1 MSETIYLDYAATTPV
16 DPDVARAMSEVL
28 AGASDYGNAGSV
40 THVFGR
46 RAGARIESARAQVA
60 ALIGA
65 RPDEIIFTSGATES
79 NNLALLGVARANADR
94 GRHVVTTRIEHKA
107 VLDPCKQLEREG
119 FTVTYVTPDS
129 SGSIDPGAVEAAL
142 RADTTL
148 VSVMH
153 VNNETGVVQDI
164 RAIGEICRARG
175 IVFHTDA
182 AQSAGKR
189 PVDVSALPVDLL
201 SFTAHK
207 LYGPK
212 GIGAL
217 YVRGSARPALR
228 PITFGGGQERG
239 LRPGTLP
246 THQIV
251 GFGVACDIA
260 KRSLANESDRLLPLR
275 DRLWQSL
282 ERLEGVHLNG
292 AAAPRVAEILNVS
305 FEGVEG
311 ESLVT
316 ALPDL
321 AVTTGSACNSANG
334 EPSYVLRALG
344 RSTQLAQSSLRFS
357 LGRGITQAEIDRAAA
372 LVTSAVKRLRLLSPG
387 SPVTPGFG
395 ESDAGPGTAVI
406 RGEAGSEA
414 QGTWVRFHLK
424 IAGGT
429 VKDAL
434 FQAYGCPHTL
444 AVTAWVTEQLPGRP
458 REALVPG
465 QPSEWLAQLAVPVEK
480 LGRLLIIEDALQ
492 AALPHWT

>member
-1 MSETIYLDYAATTPV
+1 MSAAIYLDYAATTPV
-16 DPDVARAMSEVL
+16 DPEVARVMGEVL
-28 AGASDYGNAGSV
+28 AGASEYGNAGSV

-46 RAGARIESARAQVA
+46 RAEARIETARAQVA

-65 RPDEIIFTSGATES
+65 RPEEIVFTSGATES

-94 GRHVVTTRIEHKA
+94 GRHLVTTRIEHKA

-129 SGSIDPGAVEAAL
+129 SGRIEPSAIETAL
-142 RADTTL
+142 RPDTTL

-164 RAIGEICRARG
+164 RAIGEICRARE
-175 IVFHTDA
+175 IAFHTDA
-182 AQSAGKR
+182 AQSAGKLAI
-189 PVDVSALPVDLL
+189 DMSSLPVDLL

-217 YVRGSARPALR
+217 YVRTAARPSLR
-228 PITFGGGQERG
+228 PVTFGGGQERG
-239 LRPGTLP
+239 MRPGTLP

-251 GFGVACDIA
+251 GFGVACE
-260 KRSLANESDRLLPLR
+260 LALRELATTSDRLLRLR

-282 ERLEGVHLNG
+282 RRLEGVHLNG
-292 AAAPRVAEILNVS
+292 ADAPRVSEILNVS

-321 AVTTGSACNSANG
+321 AVTTGSACNSASG

-357 LGRGITQAEIDRAAA
+357 LGRGTSEVAVDAAAA
-372 LVTSAVKRLRLLSPG
+372 LVARVVSRLRQVSPAAPPPG
-387 SPVTPGFG
+387 ARGDGGMSPASPIGEKPKGHVY
-395 ESDAGPGTAVI
+395 ESDPLSERARGYFDVLPHAGSLAQSDAEEGSTVI
-406 RGEAGSEA
+406 RGEAGSVA
-414 QGTWVRFHLK
+414 QGTWVRFPLEV
-424 IAGGT
+424 AGGT

-444 AVTAWVTEQLPGRP
+444 
-458 REALVPG
+458 
-465 QPSEWLAQLAVPVEK
+465 
-480 LGRLLIIEDALQ
+480 
-492 AALPHWT
+492 